1 MFKSCGP
8 AEAAEHFAFGSGL
21 FVAHE
26 DLFVQGGMPSSD
38 AAPVESAPGEEVIQ
52 MKEEHGDNAVA
63 ADADTISDNSP
74 TFCAR
79 VKQMWPL
86 LVCAALETCFG
97 VVRGVTF
104 LSFIRTT

>member
-1 MFKSCGP
+1 MEASAPEP
-8 AEAAEHFAFGSGL
+8 A
-21 FVAHE
+21 
-26 DLFVQGGMPSSD
+26 
-38 AAPVESAPGEEVIQ
+38 ESAPGEEVIQ
-52 MKEEHGDNAVA
+52 MKGEQEDNAAA
-63 ADADTISDNSP
+63 ADADTTSDNSP

>member
-1 MFKSCGP
+1 
-8 AEAAEHFAFGSGL
+8 
-21 FVAHE
+21 
-26 DLFVQGGMPSSD
+26 MPSSD
-38 AAPVESAPGEEVIQ
+38 AAPATEAPGEEAIQ
-52 MKEEHGDNAVA
+52 MKEEQGNNAVVA
-63 ADADTISDNSP
+63 GADTISNNSP
-74 TFCAR
+74 NFCAR